1 MNDVVSGW
9 PRSRMLVL
17 VALTRRHRVDEAVLL
32 AGSEYTVADLSDPRL
47 LPTRDDE
54 AVLVRNLVRA
64 LGGALG
70 PAVEAGQDFHV
81 GAVSA
86 WGQAMRT
93 SPTLGHALALSLDL
107 TAAADT
113 LVHLRAVPDDEVTH
127 LVFDADHL
135 PADTRAFQSVWMMVT
150 TAIINRELLG
160 RPTPVDSVRVRCAKP
175 PDAPLVDDFWGVEVQ
190 WDARVTSIG
199 VPLAVLDAPLPS
211 ADPRAH
217 AEALREC
224 ELLFTDD
231 VAVRARAALAR
242 DPQSRPADTAAA
254 LGLSERTLRRRLA
267 EAGTAHRELAAEARL
282 ARAADLLTA
291 GLPRS
296 EVAAR
301 LGFTD
306 TSAFSHA
313 FKRWT
318 GVTPTAW
325 LRSRHRPSEVEGPG
339 D

>member
-1 MNDVVSGW
+1 
-9 PRSRMLVL
+9 MLVL
-17 VALTRRHRVDEAVLL
+17 VALARRHRVDEAVLL

-135 PADTRAFQSVWMMVT
+135 PADTRPFQSVWMMVT

-160 RPTPVDSVRVRCAKP
+160 RPTLVDSVRVRCAKP

-199 VPLAVLDAPLPS
+199 VPVAVLDAPLPS
-211 ADPRAH
+211 ADPRGGA
-217 AEALREC
+217 AG
-224 ELLFTDD
+224 
-231 VAVRARAALAR
+231 VRAAVHRRRRRPRPGRAGPRPGEPPGRHRRDPGPVRTHPPPPTRRGGHRAPRTGRRGPAGPGRGPAHRGPAPVGGGRPARLHRHLGVQPRLQALDRRDPHGLAAL
-242 DPQSRPADTAAA
+242 PA
-254 LGLSERTLRRRLA
+254 
-267 EAGTAHRELAAEARL
+267 
-282 ARAADLLTA
+282 
-291 GLPRS
+291 P
-296 EVAAR
+296 V
-301 LGFTD
+301 
-306 TSAFSHA
+306 
-313 FKRWT
+313 
-318 GVTPTAW
+318 V
-325 LRSRHRPSEVEGPG
+325 RSRGPRG
-339 D
+339 LGCRA